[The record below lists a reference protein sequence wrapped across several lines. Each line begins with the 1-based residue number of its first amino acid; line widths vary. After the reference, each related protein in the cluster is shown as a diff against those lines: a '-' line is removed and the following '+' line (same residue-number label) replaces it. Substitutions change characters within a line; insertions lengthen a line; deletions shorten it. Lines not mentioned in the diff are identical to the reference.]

1 MKEVVQKG
9 SQIIL
14 LHLQEISKVGKSIK
28 DKNRLVIARGRGEG
42 IDWEMTA
49 NGSTV
54 SFESDENILKLTQC
68 WLHNYVKSLKSLD
81 YILRFFKDFL
91 MRTNFKVFIESIT
104 ILFLFCF
111 GFFGQKQCGI
121 FFSSLIRDQTCTPC
135 IERPSLNHWTT
146 REVSEFCT

>member
-1 MKEVVQKG
+1 
-9 SQIIL
+9 
-14 LHLQEISKVGKSIK
+14 
-28 DKNRLVIARGRGEG
+28 
-42 IDWEMTA
+42 MTA

-68 WLHNYVKSLKSLD
+68 WLYNYVKSLKSLD

-121 FFSSLIRDQTCTPC
+121 FLSSLIRDQTCTPC

-146 REVSEFCT
+146 REVSEFYTWKYEMYGCLSKQSCLKKKWLKSFLKASSSMLKGFSP